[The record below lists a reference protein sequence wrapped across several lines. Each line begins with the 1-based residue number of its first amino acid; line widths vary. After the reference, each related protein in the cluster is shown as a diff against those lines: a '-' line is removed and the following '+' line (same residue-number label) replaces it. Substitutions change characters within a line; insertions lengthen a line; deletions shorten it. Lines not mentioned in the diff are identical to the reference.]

1 MKQQVTIL
9 AIEPSDGLNITKVV
23 FGIDHDMG
31 YREILPLSLSSIK
44 EMFESVLINQS
55 TLQLTKSLFG
65 ETFLFEVLKFPGGIT
80 VIPPQSAFPLQK
92 FKIVFNFTL
101 NYSIHQIQINFNT
114 LASQLKNGLNL
125 APYEVCCFYQNIS
138 FSESYILKLTN
149 AKKNDCLELDCV
161 LNTDFLLNAELV
173 CKLIELRGVNRV
185 SPYNCSLIGF
195 AKSWDFKY
203 KPKIEAID

>member
-9 AIEPSDGLNITKVV
+9 AFEPSDGLNITKVV
-23 FGIDHDMG
+23 FGIDHDTD
-31 YREILPLSLSSIK
+31 YREILPFSLSSVK

-92 FKIVFNFTL
+92 FMIVFNFTL

-125 APYEVCCFYQNIS
+125 APYEVCHFYHNTFFSKS
-138 FSESYILKLTN
+138 FNHVEVMHSLASVN
-149 AKKNDCLELDCV
+149 AL
-161 LNTDFLLNAELV
+161 
-173 CKLIELRGVNRV
+173 
-185 SPYNCSLIGF
+185 S
-195 AKSWDFKY
+195 
-203 KPKIEAID
+203 